1 MNDLLIALQRIAAVE
16 SFRSQSASHLL
27 ATDLASR
34 GLDIKGVSTVINYGA
49 PQSHDI
55 YLHRVGRTARGGA
68 TGRACTIAAEP
79 DRKVVKAVVKAARTQ
94 AAQDKAT
101 PPKIV
106 SRQVPFDEIDE
117 WDEKL
122 KNMDDEVEEI
132 LKEEKE
138 EKAMAQV
145 DMELRKGENI
155 INHQDEILSRPKRTW
170 FESEVQKKAAKDAGR
185 AELNG
190 EAPGVKGAKKK
201 LSNKEK
207 KRLDAS
213 SERKEG
219 AGMGW
224 KKGKAERAGKGA
236 LEAGK
241 RKGKK
246 GDNKKE
252 GPKKMVVR
260 KGRK

>member
-94 AAQDKAT
+94 AAQDKAA

-236 LEAGK
+236 LEAAK
-241 RKGKK
+241 KKGKK

-252 GPKKMVVR
+252 GPRKMVVR